1 MNTNVGT
8 MTARRNDINNQLI
21 QGIKDEC
28 SEIQVKDD
36 IIMNSDQAFGCPSK
50 NPTKNVV
57 VYSTRLYGNELAN
70 TSILVSCLDKW
81 IKKSKYIVIDE
92 FGVLINNHCSGV
104 VNDYKSDFECEAPK
118 AINHSHLPHPVSEEF
133 ITGLIRI
140 LVYILL
146 IVVAIALLV
155 TL

>member
-21 QGIKDEC
+21 QGIKNEC
-28 SEIQVKDD
+28 SEIQIKDD
-36 IIMNSDQAFGCPSK
+36 IIMDNDQAFGCPSK
-50 NPTKNVV
+50 NPKNAV
-57 VYSTRLYGNELAN
+57 VYSTQLHDNEMTN

-92 FGVLINNHCSGV
+92 FDVLINNHCSGV
-104 VNDYKSDFECEAPK
+104 VNDYKSDFECGAPK

-140 LVYILL
+140 LCILL
-146 IVVAIALLV
+146 TVVAIALLV
-155 TL
+155 TN